1 MPVYSN
7 RVTEES
13 LIPKAVFNDD
23 SVEIATDFGEFILPS
38 NVLTQKIY
46 ESLDFT
52 YTLEFDV
59 RSAVLCG
66 VFSPEGAT
74 LYRIDDNEVRRVSN
88 SAQHLS
94 RIIKN
99 GKTVPLDSALEK
111 MMSALKPQFLE
122 RLKSLPQ
129 EYLNEYYVYEV
140 KISYLASTQD
150 EDLIFDPT
158 PSEKAHALALS
169 LIESDDFP
177 PLVQKTY

>member
-1 MPVYSN
+1 MPAYNN
-7 RVTEES
+7 RVLEES
-13 LIPKAVFNDD
+13 LITKVVFNDD
-23 SVEIATDFGEFILPS
+23 SVEIATDFGEFSLPS

-66 VFSPEGAT
+66 VFSPEGST
-74 LYRIDDNEVRRVSN
+74 LYRIDDNDVRRVSN

-94 RIIKN
+94 RITKN
-99 GKTVPLDSALEK
+99 GGTMPLDSALEE
-111 MMSALKPQFLE
+111 MMSALKPRFLD

-140 KISYLASTQD
+140 KISYLASTRD
-150 EDLIFDPT
+150 ENLIFDPT

-169 LIESDDFP
+169 LVEPEDFP